1 MILKR
6 KVGPKGQIV
15 IPKDIRDYFKINAGS
30 EIVFEVRQ
38 NEIIIR
44 PAKKDKEFLEEFL
57 NTPQKLKD
65 PVDFKQ
71 ILDKQY
77 KRG

>member
-44 PAKKDKEFLEEFL
+44 PAKKNKEFLEAFL
-57 NTPQKLKD
+57 KTPKKLKE